1 MANSLEVRVPFLDHL
16 LAEYVATIPVQR
28 RMPGWRLKPLLRD
41 TIADLLPAS
50 IRRQSKWGFAV
61 PLAAWFRG
69 DVADYA
75 QEVLV
80 SDEVRRRGLL
90 DTDAIETMLAR
101 HRAGAG
107 NLGSVIWVLL
117 MFELWCQET
126 LGSW

>member
-1 MANSLEVRVPFLDHL
+1 
-16 LAEYVATIPVQR
+16 
-28 RMPGWRLKPLLRD
+28 
-41 TIADLLPAS
+41 
-50 IRRQSKWGFAV
+50 V